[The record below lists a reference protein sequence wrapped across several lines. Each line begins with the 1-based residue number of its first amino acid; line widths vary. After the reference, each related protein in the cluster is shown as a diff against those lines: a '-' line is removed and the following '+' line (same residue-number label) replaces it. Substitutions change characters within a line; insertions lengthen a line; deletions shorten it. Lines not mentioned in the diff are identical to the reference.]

1 MPNAYYVYQLRL
13 ETSEKPFYI
22 GKGCGYRMG
31 EHFRPSSL
39 AKRSHKNHVINKA
52 IREGDG
58 VSREIL
64 FQNLTESEAHAKEIE
79 LIAFYG
85 RRVNGGCLTNATDG
99 GEGVSGYRPT
109 PETIEKIAA
118 KKRGKPLSDEHKK
131 NISASLVGRTMSVE
145 SVDKTSS
152 ANRGKKRSPEQI
164 EKSSKALRGIKRK
177 ESTKVAMSESRK
189 GKPKSPEHITAM
201 TYAAWDKN
209 PAWKIADVVYDAW
222 IAAGKPGRPTMQ
234 KHFSDYS
241 IGLIYRKM
249 SNGWVPV
256 SDKTWIDYANKGI

>member
-52 IREGDG
+52 IREGVG

-99 GEGVSGYRPT
+99 GEGSSGYKPSRNAIERTAASKRGIPRSDAT
-109 PETIEKIAA
+109 KAKLSEAASKRQLSAETKKKIA
-118 KKRGKPLSDEHKK
+118 KSNSGKTRNDQQKT
-131 NISASLVGRTMSVE
+131 NIRF
-145 SVDKTSS
+145 
-152 ANRGKKRSPEQI
+152 GKWDSSPEWRGAD
-164 EKSSKALRGIKRK
+164 ALF
-177 ESTKVAMSESRK
+177 
-189 GKPKSPEHITAM
+189 
-201 TYAAWDKN
+201 
-209 PAWKIADVVYDAW
+209 DAW
-222 IAAGKPGRPTMQ
+222 ISAGKPGRTRFQALFGGMRVENIQ
-234 KHFSDYS
+234 RAFAK
-241 IGLIYRKM
+241 
-249 SNGWVPV
+249 GWNPGED
-256 SDKTWIDYANKGI
+256 SKWQSYMAL